1 MAPSRKQSNGRS
13 PIVNPQRQITAFFSK
28 TTTPSPSPSP
38 SPTLSKKQIP
48 KSYTKPNP
56 NPSSQTQSPSSSP
69 TTPSPLQSKPKKTL
83 LVIGQTPS
91 PSPSTIGVYG
101 KEVVEKRVRVYWPMD
116 KSWYEGCVKSY
127 DDESKKHLIQYDDFE
142 EELLDL
148 SNEKIEWV
156 EPCVKKFKRLRR
168 GSLGFR
174 KIVLEDEEMENVE
187 GVNGCA
193 GGGRAGDDSSDED
206 WGKNVEKEVSE
217 EEGVDLMD
225 EEEADD
231 GKKGKRGEKDSRKR
245 KASGEGGKLGLGK
258 KGKSGG
264 DASTGGVKVSVVEPV
279 KYRENGVF
287 NGFDNALMT
296 DASERF
302 STREAEKFPFLG
314 GERRDAKRKRPGDVD
329 YDPRTLY
336 LPAEFVKSLTGGQR
350 QWWEFKSKHMD
361 KVLFFKMGKF
371 YELFE
376 MDAHVGAKELDLQ
389 YMKGEQP
396 HCGFP
401 EKNFLMNAEKLA
413 RKGYRVLVVEQTE
426 TPEQL
431 ELRRKEKGSKDKVVK
446 REICAVITKGTLTE
460 GELLSANPDA
470 SYLMSLTESCQSFA
484 NQGFE
489 RFFGIC
495 VVDVTTSRIILG
507 QFGDDAECSSLCRLL
522 SELRPV
528 EIIKPAKM
536 LSSETERAMVR
547 HARNPLVNELAP
559 LSEFWEAEKTVQEVK
574 TIYKRIGD
582 LSASG
587 FLNKTDFDTANLDVG
602 EYRSSCLP
610 NTLSEFVNKGENGSL
625 ALSALGG
632 ALYYLRQAFLDET
645 LLRFAK
651 FESLPCSDFC
661 EVTKKPYMILDAA
674 ALENLEIFENS
685 RNGDTSGTL
694 YAQLNHCVTA
704 FGKRLLKTWLA
715 RPLYHLESIKDRQ
728 DAVAGLRVFLVS
740 SLGLAAMMLQVQG
753 LRAATSSKIAEGQ
766 DYFQMG
772 VNEPM
777 MLEFRKV
784 LSKLPDIERLLARIF
799 STSEANGRNANKVVL
814 YEDAAKKQLQ
824 EFISA
829 LRSCELV
836 AQACSSLAV
845 ILENV
850 ESGQLHHL
858 LTPGKGLPDILPI
871 IKHFKS
877 AFDWV
882 EANNSGRII
891 PHEGVDVEYDSACEK
906 VKEVES
912 SLARHLKEQ
921 RKLLGDTS
929 ITYVTVG
936 KEAYLLEVPD
946 HLRGS
951 IPQDYELRSSKKGFY
966 RYWTPS
972 IKKFLVELSQ
982 AESEKELALKSILQ
996 RLIVRFC
1003 EYHDMWRQLVSAT
1016 AELDVLISLA
1026 IASDF
1031 YEGPACCPNIL
1042 GSSSS
1047 SEVPCLSAKNLAH
1060 PVLRS
1065 DSLGKGAFVPNDI
1078 TLGGSGC
1085 ASFIL
1090 LTGPN
1095 MGGKSTLLRQ
1105 VCLAVILAQIGADV
1119 PAESFKLSPVDRI
1132 FVRMGAKDHIMSGQ
1146 STFLTELS
1154 ETALMLVSFLVNFE
1168 AFHLKERVMVPT
1180 AVPDYRCGWNDDVEE
1195 DICDCEQSARVYA
1208 AFLVINIQINFLLSV
1223 FSWLTCLWMLIQSS
1237 ATCNSLVALDE
1248 LGRGTS
1254 TSDGQAIAESVLE
1267 HFVHKVQCR
1276 GMFSTHYHRL
1286 AVDYQKDSKV
1296 SLCHMSCQV
1305 GNGAG
1310 VEEVTF
1316 LYRLRPGACPKSYG
1330 VNVARLAG
1338 LPDSILQ
1345 NAAAKSR
1352 EFEAVYGQH
1361 RKGSEGNLAIQSCDK
1376 MAVLIQSL
1384 ISATTSLS
1392 SQKSAGIDISSMTKL
1407 QDKARI
1413 FLQYN

>member
-1 MAPSRKQSNGRS
+1 MER
-13 PIVNPQRQITAFFSK
+13 
-28 TTTPSPSPSP
+28 
-38 SPTLSKKQIP
+38 
-48 KSYTKPNP
+48 
-56 NPSSQTQSPSSSP
+56 
-69 TTPSPLQSKPKKTL
+69 
-83 LVIGQTPS
+83 
-91 PSPSTIGVYG
+91 
-101 KEVVEKRVRVYWPMD
+101 RVRVYWPLD
-116 KSWYEGCVKSY
+116 KSWYEGLVKSY
-127 DDESKKHLIQYDDFE
+127 DDESKKHLIQYDDCE

-174 KIVLEDEEMENVE
+174 KIVLEDDEMENVQ
-187 GVNGCA
+187 GHNGGA
-193 GGGRAGDDSSDED
+193 GCGSGGDDSSDED
-206 WGKNVEKEVSE
+206 WGKNAEKDVSE
-217 EEGVDLMD
+217 EEDVDLMD

-231 GKKGKRGEKDSRKR
+231 GKKGKRGGKDSRKR
-245 KASGEGGKLGLGK
+245 KASGEGGKLDSGK
-258 KGKSGG
+258 KGKSGE
-264 DASTGGVKVSVVEPV
+264 DASTRGVKVSVVEPV
-279 KYRENGVF
+279 KNKENGVF
-287 NGFDNALMT
+287 SGVDNALMT

-314 GERRDAKRKRPGDVD
+314 RERRDAKRRRPGDVD

-336 LPAEFVKSLTGGQR
+336 LPAEFAKSLTGGQR

-401 EKNFLMNAEKLA
+401 EKNFSLNVEKLA

-460 GELLSANPDA
+460 GEFLSANPDA
-470 SYLMSLTESCQSFA
+470 SYLMALTESCQSLA
-484 NQGFE
+484 NQGLE
-489 RFFGIC
+489 RIFGVC

-507 QFGDDAECSSLCRLL
+507 QFGDDAECSSLCCLL

-528 EIIKPAKM
+528 EIVKPAKM
-536 LSSETERAMVR
+536 LSSETERVMVR
-547 HARNPLVNELAP
+547 HTRNPLVSELAP
-559 LSEFWEAEKTVQEVK
+559 LSEFWDAEKTVQEVK
-574 TIYKRIGD
+574 TIYKRVGD

-587 FLNKTDFDTANLDVG
+587 PLNKTDLDTTNLNVG
-602 EYRSSCLP
+602 EYRPGCLP
-610 NTLSEFVNKGENGSL
+610 SILSELVNKGGNGSL

-632 ALYYLRQAFLDET
+632 ALYYLKQAFLDET

-661 EVTKKPYMILDAA
+661 EVAKKPYMILDAA
-674 ALENLEIFENS
+674 AMDNLEIFENS

-728 DAVAGLRVFLVS
+728 DAVAGLR
-740 SLGLAAMMLQVQG
+740 
-753 LRAATSSKIAEGQ
+753 
-766 DYFQMG
+766 G
-772 VNEPM
+772 VNQPM
-777 MLEFRKV
+777 MLEFQKA
-784 LSKLPDIERLLARIF
+784 LSGLPDIERLLARIF

-829 LRSCELV
+829 LRGCELV

-850 ESGQLHHL
+850 ESGRLHHL

-871 IKHFKS
+871 LKHFKS

-891 PHEGVDVEYDSACEK
+891 PHDGVDVEYDSACEK

-921 RKLLGDTS
+921 QKLLGDKS

-936 KEAYLLEVPD
+936 KEAYLLEVPE

-972 IKKFLVELSQ
+972 IKKFLGELSQ
-982 AESEKELALKSILQ
+982 AESEKESALKSILQ
-996 RLIVRFC
+996 RLIVCFC
-1003 EYHDMWRQLVSAT
+1003 KYHDKWRQLVSAT

-1031 YEGPACCPNIL
+1031 YEGPACCPTII
-1042 GSSSS
+1042 GSSLS
-1047 SEVPCLSAKNLAH
+1047 SEVPCLSAKKLGH

-1078 TLGGSGC
+1078 SIGGSGC

-1105 VCLAVILAQIGADV
+1105 VCLTVILAQIGADV
-1119 PAESFKLSPVDRI
+1119 PAESFELSPVDRI
-1132 FVRMGAKDHIMSGQ
+1132 FVRMGAKDHIMAGQ

-1154 ETALMLVSFLVNFE
+1154 ETALML
-1168 AFHLKERVMVPT
+1168 
-1180 AVPDYRCGWNDDVEE
+1180 
-1195 DICDCEQSARVYA
+1195 
-1208 AFLVINIQINFLLSV
+1208 
-1223 FSWLTCLWMLIQSS
+1223 SS
-1237 ATCNSLVALDE
+1237 ATRNSLVALDE

-1296 SLCHMSCQV
+1296 SLYHMSCQV
-1305 GNGAG
+1305 GNGVG

-1338 LPDSILQ
+1338 LPDSILH

-1352 EFEAVYGQH
+1352 EFEAVYGRH
-1361 RKGSEGNLAIQSCDK
+1361 RKGSEGKLAIQNCDK
-1376 MAVLIQSL
+1376 MVVLIRSL
-1384 ISATTSLS
+1384 INATTSLS
-1392 SQKSAGIDISSMTKL
+1392 GHKSAGIDISSVTKL

-1413 FLQYN
+1413 FLQ

>member
-69 TTPSPLQSKPKKTL
+69 TTPSPLQSKPNKTL

-187 GVNGCA
+187 GVNGGA

-206 WGKNVEKEVSE
+206 WGKNVEEEVSE
-217 EEGVDLMD
+217 EEDVDLMD

-231 GKKGKRGEKDSRKR
+231 GKKGKRVGRIRGKGERVEKWKVGFRK
-245 KASGEGGKLGLGK
+245 EGKEWWGCEYGRSQGF
-258 KGKSGG
+258 
-264 DASTGGVKVSVVEPV
+264 D
-279 KYRENGVF
+279 GVF

-376 MDAHVGAKELDLQ
+376 MDAH
-389 YMKGEQP
+389 GEQP

-559 LSEFWEAEKTVQEVK
+559 LSEFWEAEKTVQEVE

-582 LSASG
+582 LSASA
-587 FLNKTDFDTANLDVG
+587 FLNKTDFDAANLDVG
-602 EYRSSCLP
+602 EHRSSCLP
-610 NTLSEFVNKGENGSL
+610 NILSEFVNKGENGSL

-685 RNGDTSGTL
+685 KTETL
-694 YAQLNHCVTA
+694 Q
-704 FGKRLLKTWLA
+704 GK
-715 RPLYHLESIKDRQ
+715 
-728 DAVAGLRVFLVS
+728 G
-740 SLGLAAMMLQVQG
+740 
-753 LRAATSSKIAEGQ
+753 
-766 DYFQMG
+766 G

-1154 ETALMLVSFLVNFE
+1154 ETALML
-1168 AFHLKERVMVPT
+1168 
-1180 AVPDYRCGWNDDVEE
+1180 
-1195 DICDCEQSARVYA
+1195 
-1208 AFLVINIQINFLLSV
+1208 
-1223 FSWLTCLWMLIQSS
+1223 SS